1 MVLGSGGISGLITN
15 AACVEW
21 HSEQNS
27 NKLSLPRN
35 YDSESIAKY
44 WENKPISVAR
54 RLITVLYEVCPLVWS
69 YYRDF
74 KLFPLVDRSM
84 TPHENIPFTSEEV
97 DLQLKHAKELRQAL
111 TRLGPLFIKLGQQL
125 SIRPDLVPPASLK
138 ELQRLC
144 DSVEPVSD
152 EIAFETVKMDLGDQ
166 VFSRFSELK
175 LVASASL
182 VSLLK

>member
-1 MVLGSGGISGLITN
+1 MLLGSGGISGYIVN
-15 AACVEW
+15 AAYTEW
-21 HSEQNS
+21 HSEQQES
-27 NKLSLPRN
+27 KLTLPRK
-35 YDSESIAKY
+35 YDSELIDKY
-44 WENKPISVAR
+44 WENKPISVTR
-54 RLITVLYEVCPLVWS
+54 RLTTVLYELFPLAWS

-74 KLFPLVDRSM
+74 KLFPLVDRS
-84 TPHENIPFTSEEV
+84 TNPHENIPFSSEEV
-97 DLQLKHAKELRQAL
+97 DLQHKHATALRQAL

-152 EIAFETVKMDLGDQ
+152 DIAFRTIKEDLGEE
-166 VFSRFSELK
+166 VLSHFSELQ

-182 VSLLK
+182 VRMI